1 MVQSGDIIGYFKS
14 KHFRDIVLKEMLKM
28 ISNKGDIKIK
38 EFAKLKKNTSKKM
51 RTLGI
56 TNVALSSSVDLHAD
70 EIVDNLI
77 KGDAKNLDIFMPVK
91 KVKGIKV
98 IAPLSLFLDEEI
110 LLYAKLRGLQF
121 KEIKIKKDNI
131 EIFLD
136 EFEKK
141 HPEVKRAVVNSLLEL
156 YKKN

>member
-1 MVQSGDIIGYFKS
+1 MVQSGGVVGYFKS
-14 KHFRDIVLKEMLKM
+14 NHFRDIVLKEMLKM
-28 ISNKGDIKIK
+28 ISYGGDIKIK
-38 EFAKLKKNTSKKM
+38 EFAKLKKNTSKEM

-56 TNVALSSSVDLHAD
+56 THIALSPSIDLHAD

-77 KGDAKNLDIFMPVK
+77 QGDAKNLAIFMPVK

-98 IAPLSLFLDEEI
+98 IAPLSLFLDAEI
-110 LLYAKLRGLQF
+110 LLYAKLKGLKF
-121 KEIKIKKDNI
+121 KEIKIKKDKI

-141 HPEVKRAVVNSLLEL
+141 HPEVKRAVVNSLLEM